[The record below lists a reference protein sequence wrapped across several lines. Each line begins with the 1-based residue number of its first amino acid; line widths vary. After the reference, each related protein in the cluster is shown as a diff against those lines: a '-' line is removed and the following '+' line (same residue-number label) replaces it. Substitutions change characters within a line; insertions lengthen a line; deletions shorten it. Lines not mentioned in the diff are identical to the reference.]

1 MHIYTKQNE
10 DTVCEYSE
18 LEEIPLD
25 LKSLLKKLQGQASK
39 QWYQFGLALGLP
51 MDVLE
56 GFNLYSEDDCL
67 VEVLDYWLKHHPT
80 QPTWQEIT
88 DAQRKIES
96 FNTSKDSGAWQ

>member
-1 MHIYTKQNE
+1 MLHTKQNR
-10 DTVCEYSE
+10 DTYEYGQ

-25 LKSLLKKLQGQASK
+25 LKSLLQKLQGQISK

-56 GFNLYSEDDCL
+56 GFNLYSEEDCL
-67 VEVLDYWLKHHPT
+67 VEVLDYWLKHHTT

-88 DAQRKIES
+88 NAQSKIES
-96 FNTSKDSGAWQ
+96 FNICEDPGT